1 MPNNQYLNSDSTFG
15 GGQVLKDFQ
24 LNRSVTDKL
33 DEAYGRSLSMYIW
46 STIAGTNTYY
56 WNRNNRMRMNRL
68 YANGKID
75 MSKFMDRL
83 EMNGKQNYANINWS
97 CIKICNTIISRLVGG
112 WLKRNEKIN
121 VSAVDPISLKD
132 KNDQAEQAE
141 FVFDNK
147 EMLAALQQ
155 ESGVPLI
162 PQDQFVAEDK
172 DELEQWVSEFNRTPE
187 EIKYEIGCNNILS
200 ANGWFDILKSKML
213 HDSSEVGL
221 VGTYTYMNDE
231 GEVIVEWLRPENLIY
246 SYSEHNDFRD
256 TTYRGVMKTIKISD
270 LRRKYGEEF
279 GGKLTEEQIWQLAQT
294 AREYQLMDKI
304 RWMQEWNV
312 SLLRHYDE
320 WNIDIMEFEIKSLD
334 EETFTIKTTKNNST
348 LITKGV
354 AEKLKENQKVIKKK
368 TWNIYRGVY
377 ATTKQIM
384 LEWGIKNNM
393 IRPQDP
399 KESGNVEFS
408 YSFYMYQNF
417 DMRNVAVPEKIEEP
431 LDQMIIARLK
441 IQQLVAKM
449 KPAGA
454 MIDVDAMQELDLGLG
469 DMTKPLETQKI
480 WEQTGNLYYRGRDA
494 EGNKI
499 PAPIN
504 ELANAGFVPQLQ
516 GLISLYQ
523 YHYQVLKDELGLD
536 PNLNSSIAAPR
547 VTSQNAE
554 SAIIIND
561 NTTDY
566 MYDAYLHCMEDTAK
580 KVACLLNAS
589 VTHGAKKYR
598 ELLKEEE
605 VVGRNFTTRI
615 KMLPSDQEVLKLE
628 GMLNVMMESNPDF
641 VLYLDPF
648 KLIRTAKDDVKLA
661 ELLFR
666 QAQKRYIKSK
676 QKQAQE
682 NSQYNAQ
689 IQVQSQQ
696 TKSESDA
703 ALEDK
708 KNMAKEKQ
716 ILLSGYFELI
726 KANVPIPQDI
736 TAVLGEVVK
745 SVAVPL
751 SLENQ
756 QVEAQIQ
763 QAYQQPE
770 QQVQEQGQMNQQQIQ
785 QEQPQPM

>member
-1 MPNNQYLNSDSTFG
+1 MSNHQSFNSDSVYG
-15 GGQVLKDFQ
+15 GSQVLKDFQ
-24 LNRSVTDKL
+24 LSRSITDKL
-33 DEAYGRSLSMYIW
+33 SEEFGRSISMYIY
-46 STIAGTNTYY
+46 STVAGTQTYY
-56 WNRNNRMRMNRL
+56 WNRNSRMRVNRL

-83 EMNGKQNYANINWS
+83 EMNAKQNYANVNWS
-97 CIKICNTIISRLVGG
+97 CIKICNTIIGRLVGG
-112 WLKRNEKIN
+112 WMKRNEKVN
-121 VSAVDPISLKD
+121 VAAVDPISTKA
-132 KNDQAEQAE
+132 KQEQAEQAE

-147 EMLAALQQ
+147 EMLMALQQ
-155 ESGVPLI
+155 ESGVPII
-162 PQDQFVAEDK
+162 PQDQFIAEDK
-172 DELEQWVSEFNRTPE
+172 DALDEWVSEFNRTPE
-187 EIKYEIGCNNILS
+187 EIKYELGCNNILQ
-200 ANGWFDILKSKML
+200 ANGWFDTLKSKML
-213 HDSSEVGL
+213 HDSAEVGL

-231 GEVIVEWLRPENLIY
+231 GEIIVEWLRPENLLY

-270 LRRKYGEEF
+270 LRRKYGIEF
-279 GGKLTEEQIWQLAQT
+279 GGQLTEEQIWEIAQT
-294 AREYQLMDKI
+294 AKEFQFMDKL

-312 SLLRHYDE
+312 SLLRPYDE
-320 WNIDIMEFEIKSLD
+320 WNVDVMEFELKSLD
-334 EETFTIKTTKNNST
+334 EETFTVKTTKSGST
-348 LITKGV
+348 LITKGMV
-354 AEKLKENQKVIKKK
+354 EKMKDNQRVVKKK
-368 TWNIYRGVY
+368 SWNIYRGVY
-377 ATTKQIM
+377 LVTKMKM

-399 KESGNVEFS
+399 KESGNAEFS

-449 KPAGA
+449 TPAGA
-454 MIDVDAMQELDLGLG
+454 AIDVDALQELDLGLG
-469 DMTKPLETQKI
+469 DTTKPIEIQKI
-480 WEQTGNLYYRGRDA
+480 WEQTGRLYYRGRDA

-504 ELANAGFVPQLQ
+504 EMANAGFVPQLQ

-554 SAIIIND
+554 SAIIITD

-648 KLIRTAKDDVKLA
+648 KLIRTAKEDVKLA

-676 QKQAQE
+676 QEQAQQ

-689 IQVQSQQ
+689 IQVESQQ
-696 TKSESDA
+696 AKAQSDA
-703 ALEDK
+703 ALEEQ
-708 KNMAKEKQ
+708 KNEAKNKQ
-716 ILLSGYFELI
+716 ILLQGYFELI
-726 KANVPIPQDI
+726 KAGVQAPQDVS
-736 TAVLGEVVK
+736 AVLGEVIK
-745 SVAVPL
+745 SVAIPL
-751 SLENQ
+751 AMQNQ
-756 QVEAQIQ
+756 QTEMQIEQAMQ
-763 QAYQQPE
+763 QQEETIE
-770 QQVQEQGQMNQQQIQ
+770 QQGQMNEQAIQ
-785 QEQPQPM
+785 QEQPI

>member
-1 MPNNQYLNSDSTFG
+1 MSNHQSFNSDSVYG
-15 GGQVLKDFQ
+15 GSQVLKDFQ
-24 LNRSVTDKL
+24 LSRSITDKL
-33 DEAYGRSLSMYIW
+33 SEEFGRSISMYIY
-46 STIAGTNTYY
+46 STVAGTQSYY
-56 WNRNNRMRMNRL
+56 WNRNSRMRMNRL
-68 YANGKID
+68 YANGKVD

-83 EMNGKQNYANINWS
+83 EMNAKQNYANVNWS
-97 CIKICNTIISRLVGG
+97 CIKICNTIIGRLVGG
-112 WLKRNEKIN
+112 WMKRNEKVN
-121 VSAVDPISLKD
+121 VAAVDPISTKA
-132 KNDQAEQAE
+132 KQEQAEQAE

-147 EMLAALQQ
+147 EMLMALQQ
-155 ESGVPLI
+155 ESGVPII
-162 PQDQFVAEDK
+162 PQDQFIAEDK
-172 DELEQWVSEFNRTPE
+172 DALDEWVSEFNRTPE
-187 EIKYEIGCNNILS
+187 EIKYELGCNNILQ
-200 ANGWFDILKSKML
+200 ANGWFDTLKSKML
-213 HDSSEVGL
+213 HDSAEVGL

-231 GEVIVEWLRPENLIY
+231 GEIIVEWLRPENLLY

-270 LRRKYGEEF
+270 LRRKYGIEF
-279 GGKLTEEQIWQLAQT
+279 GGQLTEEQIWEIAQT
-294 AREYQLMDKI
+294 AKEFQFMDKL

-312 SLLRHYDE
+312 SLLRPYDE
-320 WNIDIMEFEIKSLD
+320 WNVDVMEFELKSLD
-334 EETFTIKTTKNNST
+334 EETFTVKTTKSGST
-348 LITKGV
+348 LITKGMV
-354 AEKLKENQKVIKKK
+354 EKMKDNQRVIKKK

-377 ATTKQIM
+377 CITPQIM

-399 KESGNVEFS
+399 KESGNAEFS

-449 KPAGA
+449 TPAGA
-454 MIDVDAMQELDLGLG
+454 AIDVDALQELDLGLG
-469 DMTKPLETQKI
+469 DTTKPIEIQKI
-480 WEQTGNLYYRGRDA
+480 WEQTGRLYYRGRDA

-499 PAPIN
+499 PAPIT
-504 ELANAGFVPQLQ
+504 EMANAGFVPQLQ
-516 GLISLYQ
+516 GLIQLYQ

-554 SAIIIND
+554 SAIIITD

-648 KLIRTAKDDVKLA
+648 KLIRTAKEDVKLA

-676 QKQAQE
+676 QEQAQQ

-689 IQVQSQQ
+689 IQVESQQ
-696 TKSESDA
+696 AKAQSDA
-703 ALEDK
+703 ALEEQ
-708 KNMAKEKQ
+708 KNEAKNKQ
-716 ILLSGYFELI
+716 ILLQGYFELI
-726 KANVPIPQDI
+726 KAGVQAPQDVS
-736 TAVLGEVVK
+736 AVLGEVIK
-745 SVAVPL
+745 SVAIPL
-751 SLENQ
+751 AMQNQ
-756 QVEAQIQ
+756 QTEMQIEQAMQ
-763 QAYQQPE
+763 QQEETIE
-770 QQVQEQGQMNQQQIQ
+770 QQGQMNEQDIQ
-785 QEQPQPM
+785 QEQPI